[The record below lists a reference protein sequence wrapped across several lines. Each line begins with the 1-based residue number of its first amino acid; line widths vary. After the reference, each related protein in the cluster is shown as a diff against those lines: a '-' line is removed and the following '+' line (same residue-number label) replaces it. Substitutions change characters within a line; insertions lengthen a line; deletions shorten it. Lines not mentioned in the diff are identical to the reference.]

1 MNDTAPPALSLLKDL
16 ALACGPP
23 GAEGEV
29 RQIVHRE
36 IGSLGAV
43 SHDALGSVI
52 VEAEGTGPH
61 VILDAHMDEVGFCV
75 QSIDEEGRIYFVP
88 LGGWWGHVLLAQ
100 RVDIMA
106 SSGKKIPGSIG
117 CKPPHFLS
125 SAEREKV
132 LSIDKMYIDVAAR
145 NQEEVLSWGVKVGD
159 PIAPRGSFEEMASPG
174 RYCCKAF
181 DDRVG
186 VGVMIE
192 AFRAAIGGDRKL
204 ACKPLAVA
212 AVQEEVGCR
221 GAITASDLSKPDL
234 GIILEG
240 TPADDLPGM
249 PRRQAV
255 LGQGPQIRYMD
266 PTAISNRKL
275 VRWTEEV
282 ADEEGIPIQ
291 MAVRRSGGTDASST
305 HLHGSGVPTI
315 VIGVPARSIHTH
327 SSIIDFDDYSH
338 AIHLVIAML
347 QRLDTSSVESFT
359 NFDQE

>member
-1 MNDTAPPALSLLKDL
+1 MSESSLSLLKDL

-29 RQIVHRE
+29 RKIVHRE
-36 IGSLGAV
+36 IGGHGSV
-43 SHDALGSVI
+43 QHDGLGSVI
-52 VEAEGTGPH
+52 VEAEGEGPR
-61 VILDAHMDEVGFCV
+61 VVLDAHMDEVGFCV
-75 QSIDEEGRIYFVP
+75 QSIDEEGRIWFVP

-100 RVDIMA
+100 RVDILA
-106 SSGKKIPGSIG
+106 SSGRKIPGSIG

-125 SAEREKV
+125 AAERDKV
-132 LSIDKMYIDVAAR
+132 LSLDQMYIDVGAR
-145 NQEEVLSWGVKVGD
+145 DLEEVLSWGIKVGD
-159 PIAPRGSFEEMASPG
+159 PIAPRGHFEEMASPG

-192 AFRAAIGGDRKL
+192 AFRAALTGGSSL
-204 ACKPLAVA
+204 SCQPIAVA

-221 GAITASDLSKPDL
+221 GAKTASHLSQPDL

-255 LGQGPQIRYMD
+255 LGQGPQIRFMD
-266 PTAISNRKL
+266 PTTLSNRNL
-275 VRWTEEV
+275 VRWTESLAEKK
-282 ADEEGIPIQ
+282 GIPVQI
-291 MAVRRSGGTDASST
+291 AVRKSGGTDASTT
-305 HLHGSGVPTI
+305 HLHGSGVPTV

-327 SSIIDFDDYSH
+327 SSMIDFEDYLN
-338 AIHLVIAML
+338 AIELVKSMVEE
-347 QRLDTSSVESFT
+347 LDTATVESFT
-359 NFDQE
+359 RYDEE